1 MISEEQQ
8 DQAALYALGLLGAD
22 EDAVFESE
30 LRANA
35 ELRDMARELR
45 EAAGDLALT
54 APSLLPPASLK
65 QRIMGEIAR
74 ETKRVVP
81 MPTRRASFGWVPWA
95 IAAALAVFCGL
106 LAVDRVRLERQL
118 ADIRAADSLMQTT
131 FFTLAPSAPA
141 PADAK
146 ATATVA
152 WQPGRQS
159 GVIRISNLP
168 APQSGKDYQLW
179 AVDAEHKDPISAGV
193 VRVDKNGVAQI
204 RFKPV
209 ENAEHVKAFAIS
221 LEREGGVPKKEGPIV
236 LVGST

>member
-8 DQAALYALGLLGAD
+8 DQAALYALGLLGTD
-22 EDAVFESE
+22 EDAAFESE

-35 ELRDMARELR
+35 ELRDLVHELR
-45 EAAGDLALT
+45 ESAGDLALT
-54 APSLLPPASLK
+54 APSLIPPASLK
-65 QRIMGEIAR
+65 QRIMGQIAL
-74 ETKRVVP
+74 ETKRVVVP
-81 MPTRRASFGWVPWA
+81 MPTPRRSFGWVPWA

-106 LAVDRVRLERQL
+106 LALDRVRLERQL
-118 ADIRAADSLMQTT
+118 ADIRAVDPLMQTT
-131 FFTLAPSAPA
+131 FYTLAPSAPA

-146 ATATVA
+146 ATVA

-168 APQSGKDYQLW
+168 APQPGKDYQLW

-209 ENAEHVKAFAIS
+209 EKAEQVKAFAIS
-221 LEREGGVPKKEGPIV
+221 LEREGGVPKKEGPIL
-236 LVGST
+236 LVGSI

>member
-8 DQAALYALGLLGAD
+8 DQAALYVLGLLEPHEAS
-22 EDAVFESE
+22 AFELE
-30 LRANA
+30 LNANA
-35 ELRDMARELR
+35 ELRDIAREFR
-45 EAAGDLALT
+45 DAAAAMALT
-54 APSLLPPASLK
+54 APPRMPPASLK
-65 QRIMGEIAR
+65 QRIMREIA
-74 ETKRVVP
+74 TKTEERTVVP
-81 MPTRRASFGWVPWA
+81 LPRAGFGWVPWA

-118 ADIRAADSLMQTT
+118 ADIRAADPLIQTT
-131 FFTLAPSAPA
+131 FYTLAPSAPA

-146 ATATVA
+146 ATVA
-152 WQPGRQS
+152 WQPGHQS

-168 APQSGKDYQLW
+168 APEAGKDYQLW

-209 ENAEHVKAFAIS
+209 EKAEHVKAFAIS
-221 LEREGGVPKKEGPIV
+221 LEREGGVPKKEGPIL

>member
-8 DQAALYALGLLGAD
+8 DQAALYVLGLLEPHEA
-22 EDAVFESE
+22 AAFESE
-30 LRANA
+30 LSVNA

-45 EAAGDLALT
+45 EAAGSVALA
-54 APSLLPPASLK
+54 APPRTPPASLK
-65 QRIMGEIAR
+65 QRIMREIAAKTEER
-74 ETKRVVP
+74 TVVP
-81 MPTRRASFGWVPWA
+81 IQRAPFGWVPWA

-106 LAVDRVRLERQL
+106 LALDRVRLERQL
-118 ADIRAADSLMQTT
+118 AETRAADPLMQTT
-131 FFTLAPSAPA
+131 FYTLAPSAPA
-141 PADAK
+141 PVDAK
-146 ATATVA
+146 ATVA

-168 APQSGKDYQLW
+168 APQPGKDYQLW

-209 ENAEHVKAFAIS
+209 EKAEHVKAFAIS
-221 LEREGGVPKKEGPIV
+221 LEREGGVPKKEGPIL
-236 LVGST
+236 LVGTT

>member
-1 MISEEQQ
+1 
-8 DQAALYALGLLGAD
+8 LLGAA
-22 EDAVFESE
+22 EDAAFESE

-35 ELRDMARELR
+35 ELRDLIRELR

-54 APSLLPPASLK
+54 ASSLVPPPSLK
-65 QRIMGEIAR
+65 QRIMGEIAM

-81 MPTRRASFGWVPWA
+81 MPTRQRAAFGWIPWA
-95 IAAALAVFCGL
+95 IAAGLAVFCGL
-106 LAVDRVRLERQL
+106 LAVDRIRLERQL
-118 ADIRAADSLMQTT
+118 ADTRAVDPLMQTT

-146 ATATVA
+146 ATVA

-168 APQSGKDYQLW
+168 APQPGKDYQLW

-209 ENAEHVKAFAIS
+209 EKAEHVKAFAIS
-221 LEREGGVPKKEGPIV
+221 LEREGGVPKKEGPIL
-236 LVGST
+236 LVGTT